1 MEKIV
6 PYLIIG
12 AVALLILIILI
23 KNICIVQQS
32 RAYVIERLGAF
43 SQVWEVGIHF
53 KLPFVERIARRVS
66 LKEQVLDYPPQ
77 PVITK
82 DNVTMQIDTVVYFQI
97 TDPKLYT
104 YGVEQPMV
112 AMETLTATTL
122 RNIIGDLEL
131 DQTLTSRDV
140 INTKMRA
147 ILDEAT
153 DPWGIKVNRVELK
166 NILPPQDIQN
176 SMEKQMK
183 AERDRR
189 QAILQAEGQKKSAI
203 LIAEGEKES
212 AILRADAEKQAAI
225 LKAEAEKEAAILK
238 ADAEKQAAI
247 LKAEAEKQAAILKA
261 DGEAQA
267 IMAVQKAMA
276 DSLALLN
283 EKAPNDQVI
292 KLKALEA
299 MQKVADGKATKII
312 IPSEL
317 QGLAGLAAGLV
328 ETVREPKQ

>member
-1 MEKIV
+1 MAQYI
-6 PYLIIG
+6 IIG
-12 AVALLILIILI
+12 AVVLIVLIILI

-32 RAYVIERLGAF
+32 RAYVVERLGAF
-43 SQVWEVGIHF
+43 SAVWEVGIHF
-53 KLPFVERIARRVS
+53 KVPFLERIARKVS

-104 YGVEQPMV
+104 YGVEHPMM

-122 RNIIGDLEL
+122 RNVIGDLEL

-140 INTKMRA
+140 INTRMRA

-153 DPWGIKVNRVELK
+153 DPWGIKVTRVELK

-189 QAILQAEGQKKSAI
+189 QAILQAEGTKHSQI
-203 LIAEGEKES
+203 LVAEGEKES

-225 LKAEAEKEAAILK
+225 LRAEGQAEAIR
-238 ADAEKQAAI
+238 
-247 LKAEAEKQAAILKA
+247 
-261 DGEAQA
+261 
-267 IMAVQKAMA
+267 AVQKATAEAMKM
-276 DSLALLN
+276 LN
-283 EKAPNDQVI
+283 DACPNDQVI
-292 KLKALEA
+292 KLKALET
-299 MQKVADGKATKII
+299 MQKVADGQATKII
-312 IPSEL
+312 IPSEI
-317 QGLAGLAAGLV
+317 QGLAGLASGLV
-328 ETVREPKQ
+328 ETAKEAK

>member
-1 MEKIV
+1 MEWIPV
-6 PYLIIG
+6 LVLVVLVLLII
-12 AVALLILIILI
+12 IR
-23 KNICIVQQS
+23 NIHVVQQS

-43 SQVWEVGIHF
+43 SKVWQVGIHF
-53 KLPFVERIARRVS
+53 KVPFIERVAKKVS

-82 DNVTMQIDTVVYFQI
+82 DNVTMQIDTVVYYQI

-104 YGVEQPMV
+104 YGVERPMM

-189 QAILQAEGQKKSAI
+189 QAILQAEGTKRSQI
-203 LIAEGEKES
+203 LVAEG
-212 AILRADAEKQAAI
+212 
-225 LKAEAEKEAAILK
+225 EKEAAILK

-283 EKAPNDQVI
+283 EKAPNDQVL

-317 QGLAGLAAGLV
+317 QGFAGLASGIAEAV
-328 ETVREPKQ
+328 KETK

>member
-1 MEKIV
+1 MWIIFLALF
-6 PYLIIG
+6 LI
-12 AVALLILIILI
+12 AVILVIT
-23 KNICIVQQS
+23 NMHIVQQS
-32 RAYVIERLGAF
+32 RAYVIERLGGF
-43 SQVWEVGIHF
+43 HEVWSVGFHI
-53 KLPFVERIARRVS
+53 KAPFIDRIARRVS

-97 TDPKLYT
+97 TDPKLYA
-104 YGVEQPMV
+104 YGVEQPMA

-140 INTKMRA
+140 VNTKMRA

-203 LIAEGEKES
+203 LIAEGEKE
-212 AILRADAEKQAAI
+212 AAI
-225 LKAEAEKEAAILK
+225 LQASAQKEAAILR
-238 ADAEKQAAI
+238 
-247 LKAEAEKQAAILKA
+247 AEAEKQAAILKA
-261 DGEAQA
+261 DGEAEAIRKVQQA
-267 IMAVQKAMA
+267 LA
-276 DSLALLN
+276 DSLDMLN
-283 EKAPNDQVI
+283 QKAPNDQVI
-292 KLKALEA
+292 KLKSIEA
-299 MQKVADGKATKII
+299 MQKIADGQATKII
-312 IPSEL
+312 IPSEM
-317 QGLAGLAAGLV
+317 QGLVGMANGIV
-328 ETVREPKQ
+328 EGTKK

>member
-1 MEKIV
+1 MEAWIW
-6 PYLIIG
+6 IA
-12 AVALLILIILI
+12 AVVVLALLVVAR
-23 KNICIVQQS
+23 NVRVVQQS
-32 RAYVIERLGAF
+32 QAYVVERLGAF
-43 SQVWEVGIHF
+43 NVVWNVGVHL
-53 KLPFVERIARRVS
+53 KWPFVERVASRVS

-140 INTKMRA
+140 INTRMRA

-166 NILPPQDIQN
+166 NILPPQDIQS

-189 QAILQAEGQKKSAI
+189 QAILQAEGTKKSAI
-203 LIAEGEKES
+203 LIAEGERES
-212 AILRADAEKQAAI
+212 AVLRADAEKQAAI
-225 LKAEAEKEAAILK
+225 LRAEAEQ
-238 ADAEKQAAI
+238 QAAI
-247 LKAEAEKQAAILKA
+247 LRA

-267 IMAVQKAMA
+267 ILAVQKALA

-283 EKAPNDQVI
+283 EAAPNDQVI
-292 KLKALEA
+292 KLKALET
-299 MQKVADGKATKII
+299 MQKVADGKATKVI
-312 IPSEL
+312 IPSEI

-328 ETVREPKQ
+328 ETAKQ